1 MIAAGI
7 SGIEQGLTLEDITE
21 GNGYIADKPRVAT
34 TMREAADLFE
44 TSALARTALG
54 DAVVDHYVHYARTE
68 MRAYESVVTEWER
81 MRGFERL

>member
-1 MIAAGI
+1 
-7 SGIEQGLTLEDITE
+7 
-21 GNGYIADKPRVAT
+21 
-34 TMREAADLFE
+34 MREAADLFE

-68 MRAYESVVTEWER
+68 MKAYESVVTEWER